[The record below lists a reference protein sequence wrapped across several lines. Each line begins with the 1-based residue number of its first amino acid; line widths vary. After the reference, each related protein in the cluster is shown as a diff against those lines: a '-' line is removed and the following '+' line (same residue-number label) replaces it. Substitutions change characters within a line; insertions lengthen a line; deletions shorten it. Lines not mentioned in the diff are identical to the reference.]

1 MGNKPAPDFD
11 LDLKFGEFHEQLL
24 FQSLSKD
31 GNVTVEVKTDR
42 IAATSGNL
50 AVEFRYKGRPS
61 GIQTTKSDE
70 YFFVV
75 VEKDGSIRY
84 RLNIPT
90 AKLKAIAYSRYKSGF
105 VTIGGQDNAT
115 EMILIPIISLLE
127 QYHCNQTPPASRS
140 QRRAQ
145 EGGRSETRE

>member
-1 MGNKPAPDFD
+1 MGGKPAPDFD

-24 FQSLSKD
+24 FQSLSKA

-42 IAATSGNL
+42 LAVKTGNL

-75 VEKDGSIRY
+75 VEQDGSIRY

-90 AKLKAIAYSRYKSGF
+90 AKLRAIAYSRYKSGF
-105 VTIGGQDNAT
+105 ITKGGQYNAS
-115 EMILIPIISLLE
+115 EMILIPIISLL
-127 QYHCNQTPPASRS
+127 
-140 QRRAQ
+140 
-145 EGGRSETRE
+145 G

>member
-1 MGNKPAPDFD
+1 MGGKPAPDFD

-24 FQSLSKD
+24 FQSLSKT

-42 IAATSGNL
+42 LAVKTGNL
-50 AVEFRYKGRPS
+50 AVEFRYRGRPS

-75 VEKDGSIRY
+75 VEEDGSIRY

-90 AKLKAIAYSRYKSGF
+90 AKLKKIAYRRYLNGL
-105 VTIGGQDNAT
+105 TTTGGQYNAT
-115 EMILIPIISLLE
+115 EMILIPIIDLLN
-127 QYHCNQTPPASRS
+127 Y
-140 QRRAQ
+140 
-145 EGGRSETRE
+145 

>member
-1 MGNKPAPDFD
+1 MGGKPAPDFD

-24 FQSLSKD
+24 FQSLSKT

-42 IAATSGNL
+42 LAVKTGNL
-50 AVEFRYKGRPS
+50 AIEFRYRGRPS

-75 VEKDGSIRY
+75 VEEDGSIRY

-90 AKLKAIAYSRYKSGF
+90 AKLKKIAYRRYLNGL
-105 VTIGGQDNAT
+105 TTTGGQYNAT
-115 EMILIPIISLLE
+115 EMILIPIIDLLN
-127 QYHCNQTPPASRS
+127 Y
-140 QRRAQ
+140 
-145 EGGRSETRE
+145 

>member
-24 FQSLSKD
+24 FQSLSKT

-42 IAATSGNL
+42 LAVKTGNL
-50 AVEFRYKGRPS
+50 AVEFRYRGRPS

-70 YFFVV
+70 YFFVI
-75 VEKDGSIRY
+75 VEEDGSIRY

-90 AKLKAIAYSRYKSGF
+90 AKLKKIAYRRYLNGL
-105 VTIGGQDNAT
+105 TTTGGQYNAT
-115 EMILIPIISLLE
+115 EMILIPIIDLLN
-127 QYHCNQTPPASRS
+127 Y
-140 QRRAQ
+140 
-145 EGGRSETRE
+145 